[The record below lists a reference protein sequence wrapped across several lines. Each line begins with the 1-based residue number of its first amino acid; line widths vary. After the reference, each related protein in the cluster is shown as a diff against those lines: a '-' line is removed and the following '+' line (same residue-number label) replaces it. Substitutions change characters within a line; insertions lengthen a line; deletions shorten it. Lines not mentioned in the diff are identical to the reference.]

1 MTYPYCGD
9 NILQSREQCD
19 RGAQNGQVG
28 SDCSVTCRI
37 TKLPFCGDTIIQAGE
52 ECDDGNVRD
61 GDGCNSLCKIERK
74 YCTDGTMCGNNVCR
88 SGRTCEDAYCGD
100 GVVQSALNE
109 ECDDG
114 NRDSD
119 DDCDNTCKWVA
130 LAECGDGIVQSEFE
144 LCDNGNDPYNPDRN
158 SNAPN
163 AECRLNCMPE
173 RCGDG
178 IPDDFIEECDDGNNI
193 NGDGCSSVC
202 TLPEGAAPP
211 PTSSI
216 CLDGSQCVN
225 GYCKN
230 GQQCGSI
237 CLDGSQCVNGYC
249 KNGQQCGSSYLNGSL
264 VPGGNSSYYPPTIPT
279 PARTPTGPGLVIFLA
294 SGAAAGVGVVRR
306 RFLSK

>member
-28 SDCSVTCRI
+28 SDCSVTCQI

-61 GDGCNSLCKIERK
+61 GDGCNSMCKTEK
-74 YCTDGTMCGNNVCR
+74 KFCTDGTICGNNVCR
-88 SGRTCEDAYCGD
+88 SGKTCEDAYCGD
-100 GVVQSALNE
+100 GMVQSALNE

-114 NRDSD
+114 NRDND
-119 DDCDNTCKWVA
+119 DDCDNDCKWVP
-130 LAECGDGIVQSEFE
+130 LAECGDGITQSEFE

-178 IPDDFIEECDDGNNI
+178 IHDDYIEECDDGNNI
-193 NGDGCSSVC
+193 NGDGCSGVC

-211 PTSSI
+211 PPTLS
-216 CLDGSQCVN
+216 GV
-225 GYCKN
+225 
-230 GQQCGSI
+230 
-237 CLDGSQCVNGYC
+237 
-249 KNGQQCGSSYLNGSL
+249 L
-264 VPGGNSSYYPPTIPT
+264 VPPVTSQYQPPVSSQYPPNYYPPTIPT